1 MSYEVLII
9 IAAGLVTYL
18 TRISGHLIIAQFGTI
33 HYRLRAALSAVPTA
47 VLTALVAP
55 SFVTQGPAE
64 ALAMVVAALVAT
76 RQSIIISTF
85 AGLVALVL
93 LRNLGL

>member
-1 MSYEVLII
+1 MTYEITII
-9 IAAGLVTYL
+9 LAAGLVTYL
-18 TRISGHLIIAQFGTI
+18 TRVSGHLIIAQFGTI
-33 HYRLRAALSAVPTA
+33 HHRLRAALSAVPTA

-76 RQSIIISTF
+76 RQSIIISTL
-85 AGLVALVL
+85 AGLIALVL